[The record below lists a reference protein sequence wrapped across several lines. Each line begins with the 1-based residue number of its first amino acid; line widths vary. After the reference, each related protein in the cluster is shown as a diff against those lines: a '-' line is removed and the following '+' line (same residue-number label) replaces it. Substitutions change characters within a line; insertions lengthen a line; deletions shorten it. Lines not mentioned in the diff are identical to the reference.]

1 MAQLLVRELEDDVA
15 DGLRSLAAA
24 NKRSAEEEH
33 RAALRTHVRDNLT
46 GPKKRQRILPFDIEA
61 AHMLGRSGRGGAER
75 SAHV

>member
-33 RAALRTHVRDNLT
+33 RAALRIHVRDNLT
-46 GPKKRQRILPFDIEA
+46 GPKKRSFTEVLATMPYFDDDPADLFE
-61 AHMLGRSGRGGAER
+61 
-75 SAHV
+75 V